1 MYSLNETLER
11 LMVAQDKLMADLKSQ
26 LNFDTLA
33 YVSNLTYGWEE
44 IMNWPPSEKNILFG
58 EYIQCFK
65 IIKDLEEQKLWWK
78 KYQDFDNAF
87 NWVNQVVGI
96 EVSAKVVI
104 ELNIK
109 PFLEAKRDHNYFKSL
124 VFLSKFYKIVKFNFL
139 LIFDKPESDIAKNI
153 FLREVVP
160 YQKKLDNG
168 EKGFFID
175 IFNNSIEPIPFQC
188 WEDVAK
194 YFLKFCK
201 DSNDK
206 YNADIQMGLPPNLTH
221 LWDD

>member
-11 LMVAQDKLMADLKSQ
+11 LMVAQDNLMADLKSQ
-26 LNFDTLA
+26 LNFDTLT

-44 IMNWPPSEKNILFG
+44 IMNWPPSEKYILFG

-168 EKGFFID
+168 EKVFVMD
-175 IFNNSIEPIPFQC
+175 IFNYSIEPIPFQC

-206 YNADIQMGLPPNLTH
+206 YNANIQMGLPPNLTH